1 MVDNFAKFVILG
13 ALLDRKASTVAAWLM
28 KEVIG
33 NFGVPLVIKS
43 DNGSEFKGLFEE
55 IC

>member
-1 MVDNFAKFVILG
+1 MDNFAKFVILG
-13 ALLDRKASTVAAWLM
+13 ALPNRKASTVAAWMM

-33 NFGVPLVIKS
+33 NFGIPLVIKS
-43 DNGSEFKGLFEE
+43 DNGLEFKGLFEE